1 MLGLAGPMITCPCH
15 ALFAIHRDP
24 RGSWCYRGPHI
35 RKSSICESSNSDTAL
50 QTGEANSYTE
60 ESVLPPGRKGSG
72 GTDVP
77 AVGWLVL
84 QMVPNQGMMSLAG
97 RLSVQQWW

>member
-1 MLGLAGPMITCPCH
+1 MGVGVIG
-15 ALFAIHRDP
+15 DP
-24 RGSWCYRGPHI
+24 TSVSHPV
-35 RKSSICESSNSDTAL
+35 CESSNSDTAL
-50 QTGEANSYTE
+50 QTGKANSYTE
-60 ESVLPPGRKGSG
+60 GSVLPPGRKGSG

-97 RLSVQQWW
+97 RLGVQQWW

>member
-1 MLGLAGPMITCPCH
+1 MPC
-15 ALFAIHRDP
+15 LPYIETLVGVGVIGDP
-24 RGSWCYRGPHI
+24 TSVSHPV
-35 RKSSICESSNSDTAL
+35 CESSNSDTAL
-50 QTGEANSYTE
+50 QTGKANSYME
-60 ESVLPPGRKGSG
+60 GSVLPPGRKGSG

-97 RLSVQQWW
+97 RLGVQQWW